1 MDREERSLLLSSGSE
16 DEPAATSAKYGSE
29 PPADSEQQQLQ
40 GGGHSA
46 AGAAISEP
54 DDSDDAEPKTKHAW
68 WKRDRKLQKNP
79 SLDKVDEDEPIAD
92 LGEPKARRGRFVG
105 VRSYLHNFY
114 EGHVLKDPTIYEDED
129 EFGYL
134 LGRPRRRRCAS
145 IWWKVFVWI
154 GANFLV
160 FGIIGVLVGYLVP
173 QKPIFVGKVADHV
186 YLEDRS
192 ALAYNF
198 NLDVCKLVGLILFCI
213 GGMTL
218 AIALLFPSFLY
229 HYCDDERR
237 EASIKVNLGGEK
249 PPLSPL
255 EMQIPASSLIA
266 GVQPGRKGKESI
278 LTKEGMIPYKD

>member
-1 MDREERSLLLSSGSE
+1 LLSSSGSE
-16 DEPAATSAKYGSE
+16 DDPTPAKYGTEETSHQT
-29 PPADSEQQQLQ
+29 AGGATEQT
-40 GGGHSA
+40 A
-46 AGAAISEP
+46 AGG
-54 DDSDDAEPKTKHAW
+54 DDGELKTKHAW
-68 WKRDRKLQKNP
+68 WKKDAKLPKSP
-79 SLDKVDEDEPIAD
+79 SLDKVDEDETEQERRDA
-92 LGEPKARRGRFVG
+92 KAGPTSSSSSVGARFVG

-114 EGHVLKDPTIYEDED
+114 EGHVPKDPTIYEEED

-134 LGRPRRRRCAS
+134 LGRPRRRRCTS

-173 QKPIFVGKVADHV
+173 QKPVFIGKVADHV

-229 HYCDDERR
+229 HYCDDERAR
-237 EASIKVNLGGEK
+237 A
-249 PPLSPL
+249 
-255 EMQIPASSLIA
+255 
-266 GVQPGRKGKESI
+266 R
-278 LTKEGMIPYKD
+278 